1 MDVGASDQDPARSP
15 TMISD
20 WPSGVEGSM
29 PGSNDPF
36 RAAQER
42 ARQQQRVQQQAQ
54 KQQQAHDQQLV
65 EEPLAERGPSAPDSV
80 TSRPPSATHFD
91 KADVEQHVGRLD
103 NPGQL
108 KRPQFAM
115 SGPVGPDVT
124 NPATGQ
130 VTGTHAREPY
140 HAGSDH

>member
-1 MDVGASDQDPARSP
+1 
-15 TMISD
+15 
-20 WPSGVEGSM
+20 M

-42 ARQQQRVQQQAQ
+42 ARQQQRVQQQQQAQ
-54 KQQQAHDQQLV
+54 KRH
-65 EEPLAERGPSAPDSV
+65 GPSAPDSV

-103 NPGQL
+103 NPEQL
-108 KRPQFAM
+108 ERPQFAM